1 MLPQSCSRPTDIRIN
16 EQTSPEKT
24 RACLWGCIFPKQSN
38 VVQLTPTNQ
47 RIYMV
52 IKKQQSLFNLLFW
65 NHLNMFAAQPEHTTK
80 RRLRCKIH
88 KNKKQSQ
95 YLFWA
100 AAFKKYMGSYI
111 YPYRLC
117 AADSLAHICW
127 KASVR
132 FCATSS
138 QAQGQWVSRGP
149 AVCIR
154 DGLCWIPADALSS
167 VSAAMQ
173 GKPLQSTLM
182 LCFFLSYQ
190 STSSANKQVY
200 EWSCFCLTDENW
212 KWSLSEFWR
221 WGSSQT
227 TTERSILGMLNQQ
240 VQGGQ

>member
-1 MLPQSCSRPTDIRIN
+1 
-16 EQTSPEKT
+16 
-24 RACLWGCIFPKQSN
+24 
-38 VVQLTPTNQ
+38 
-47 RIYMV
+47 
-52 IKKQQSLFNLLFW
+52 
-65 NHLNMFAAQPEHTTK
+65 
-80 RRLRCKIH
+80 
-88 KNKKQSQ
+88 
-95 YLFWA
+95 
-100 AAFKKYMGSYI
+100 MGSYI

-212 KWSLSEFWR
+212 KWSLSKFWR

-227 TTERSILGMLNQQ
+227 TTKRRILGMLNQQ
-240 VQGGQ
+240 VQGGSIKPLWFRPAWALIAVKDDFSFQWLVKVPFNLKRQKFAQEKGNFSLLVWVNWLFAIKMKTLSQQCFGFQMRHW